1 MMSGISQPQMSRSKS
16 TLTVFMWSE
25 KLVVQPQINHIAVR
39 AVIRLFQWPPL
50 TQWRGWNMIRV
61 GAGTGIT
68 SVGVSEI
75 YENQRL
81 SAHVMLLDIEMIRQE
96 IFNL

>member
-1 MMSGISQPQMSRSKS
+1 
-16 TLTVFMWSE
+16 MWSE
-25 KLVVQPQINHIAVR
+25 KLVVQPQISHIAVQ

-50 TQWRGWNMIRV
+50 IQWRGWNMIRV

-68 SVGVSEI
+68 FVGVSEI

-81 SAHVMLLDIEMIRQE
+81 SAHVMLLDIEMIRWE